1 ERLMGKQINLYLEL
15 QMARAKTRQIS
26 VPEYDQIRVCLNA
39 FKIWVGEE
47 SMIDSISP
55 DRWEAWY
62 VHLLSADISIEY
74 KKKQFRHA
82 RNFLMWLAEKGLI
95 QPALNLHARRY
106 RFTGGHKKVPTIPV
120 DEVRKILTKTQGILQ
135 LHLLLFLNCG
145 MTQQDVS
152 DLHPGEVD
160 WEAGRITRRRSK
172 TEKMEQTPIV
182 CYKLWN
188 ETFRLLT
195 KFGHREGEGA
205 IRKNRC
211 LGAGF
216 LFSHTPAGN
225 RRFPTLPSQGERP
238 CPSANPANGDIER
251 RPHSNRGI
259 ASRRSRPRSRTSSS
273 RSKPNAAMGA

>member
-1 ERLMGKQINLYLEL
+1 MGKQINLYLEL

-55 DRWEAWY
+55 DKWEAWY
-62 VHLLSADISIEY
+62 VHLLNADISTEY

-82 RNFLMWLAEKGLI
+82 RNFLMWMAEKGLI

-120 DEVRKILTKTQGILQ
+120 DEVGRATANTQGVLQ

-152 DLHPGEVD
+152 DLHPGE
-160 WEAGRITRRRSK
+160 WTGRQAGSHGGDRRRRKWSRRRLSVTSCGTRRSG
-172 TEKMEQTPIV
+172 
-182 CYKLWN
+182 C
-188 ETFRLLT
+188 
-195 KFGHREGEGA
+195 
-205 IRKNRC
+205 
-211 LGAGF
+211 
-216 LFSHTPAGN
+216 
-225 RRFPTLPSQGERP
+225 SQ
-238 CPSANPANGDIER
+238 
-251 RPHSNRGI
+251 
-259 ASRRSRPRSRTSSS
+259 SSGTG
-273 RSKPNAAMGA
+273 KATTCC